1 MPHHPLTRS
10 AVLTVA
16 AAAAVIGVGSCS
28 TAAADQPTSVAWDH
42 APQEYRQAIDSAVSE
57 YGCTGISRDII
68 AAQMYTGSRFQA
80 VESPSGAR
88 GPAQL
93 IPSQW
98 DKYAPTVKATDIN
111 SPVDSSNV
119 LVAVNCDNVQELR
132 AGGIDPTLNNVMEA
146 YVAGPR
152 AVINPIPQHYKDI
165 RANVAPLLDAARP
178 A

>member
-1 MPHHPLTRS
+1 MPHPLTRS

-16 AAAAVIGVGSCS
+16 AAAAVIGVSSCS
-28 TAAADQPTSVAWDH
+28 TASAEQPASVAWSH
-42 APQEYRQAIDSAVSE
+42 APHEYQEAIDSAVGKH
-57 YGCTGISRDII
+57 GCNGITRDII
-68 AAQMYTGSRFQA
+68 AAQMYTGSRFKA

-93 IPSQW
+93 FPSQW
-98 DKYAPTVKATDIN
+98 DRYAPILKATDIN
-111 SPVDSSNV
+111 SPTDASNV

-132 AGGIDPTLNNVMEA
+132 SAGIDPNLNNVMEA

-165 RANVAPLLDAARP
+165 RANVEPLLAAARP